1 MSLHDLA
8 ADNSWAARL
17 VLQRGIAAVYV
28 IAFLSGL
35 AQFPALLGE
44 RGLLPVPRFVRIAGR
59 RRSPSI
65 FCWHYSDRFFRLLAA
80 AGALIGVTVVAGLPQ
95 SGPPWLPAVGFL
107 VMWAIYLSIVNVGQ
121 IFYAFGWESL
131 LLEAGFFAAFLGSD
145 STAPP
150 WPVIYCFRW
159 LVFRLEFGAGMIKM
173 RGDPCWR
180 DFTCLYY
187 HHETQP
193 MPGPFSWYFHRLPK
207 ILHRVEVA
215 ANHFAQLIVPFGLF
229 APQPAASIA
238 AAVVIVTQLWLV
250 ASGNFAWLNWLTI
263 VLAFSAMDDGFLHLR
278 HAPASSL
285 GPVWWV
291 GVVCAFTVL
300 VVILSYWPTRNLV
313 SRHQL
318 MNAPFN
324 RFHLVNAYGAFG
336 SITRYRDEI
345 VVEGTDADRID
356 ASTSWLEYE
365 FKGKPG
371 TPTRRPRQYAPYHLR
386 LDWLMWFAAMSS
398 PERHPWFVVF
408 LVRLLEGDPATLRM
422 LARNPFPDRPPRYVR
437 ALLYRYR
444 FTTWPERRRTGA
456 WWSRE
461 LLGTYTLPLA
471 LYGLGGTAHARGRD
485 R

>member
-263 VLAFSAMDDGFLHLR
+263 VIASSVVDTSLAGRVLPLPAPPPL
-278 HAPASSL
+278 APAPPWYEAL
-285 GPVWWV
+285 VIAYTA
-291 GVVCAFTVL
+291 VVAV
-300 VVILSYWPTRNLV
+300 LSYRPARNLA
-313 SRHQL
+313 SRRQL
-318 MNAPFN
+318 MNASFDPL
-324 RFHLVNAYGAFG
+324 HLVNTYGAFG
-336 SITRYRDEI
+336 SITRR
-345 VVEGTDADRID
+345 
-356 ASTSWLEYE
+356 
-365 FKGKPG
+365 
-371 TPTRRPRQYAPYHLR
+371 
-386 LDWLMWFAAMSS
+386 
-398 PERHPWFVVF
+398 
-408 LVRLLEGDPATLRM
+408 
-422 LARNPFPDRPPRYVR
+422 
-437 ALLYRYR
+437 
-444 FTTWPERRRTGA
+444 
-456 WWSRE
+456 
-461 LLGTYTLPLA
+461 
-471 LYGLGGTAHARGRD
+471 
-485 R
+485 